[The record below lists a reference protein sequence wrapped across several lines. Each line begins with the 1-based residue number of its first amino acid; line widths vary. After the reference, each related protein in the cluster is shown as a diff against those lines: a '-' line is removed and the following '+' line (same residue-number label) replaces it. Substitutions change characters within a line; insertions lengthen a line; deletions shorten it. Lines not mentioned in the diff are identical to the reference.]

1 MTVNR
6 GLDGPLFL
14 CPDVHAMNNIIHIIL
29 NALTFGLL
37 NRIRRAEQNNNT
49 LQASLIELTSQH
61 QTLIETMK
69 HIREL
74 NDRRFTRLNEEHDNA
89 VKDAVEE
96 YTDSW
101 AFKSLID
108 DRISDN
114 IEGNLKDLIKTLDL
128 VRSKDLPDWDD
139 FVKRESH
146 QDDLVTVEN
155 LNDTLSCELDKDWF
169 KDLVRDIVRNDCDIP
184 DRDDVRNLIEEK
196 ISDENLVTET
206 KAEEIAN
213 DLINTHEEL
222 HHPEEE
228 TQEDEA
234 APEKDPEDMN
244 TGKALNDLMK
254 PVVLSGKMVSVPLQ
268 AEQLPGIPEVLMT
281 LTDADEVALVMLF
294 RAFKNSKEDEA
305 DLWNEAINE
314 YIDGED
320 ERREMVETLIRFSAE
335 YSSRIS
341 LWLEEDA
348 HTDRKDGDQQTAT
361 YSSALAFGYDEA
373 CMAMLRVID
382 LLKRHELH
390 ADFISDRIDNG
401 FDNE

>member
-14 CPDVHAMNNIIHIIL
+14 CPDVPAMNNIIHIIL

-37 NRIRRAEQNNNT
+37 NRIRRAEQNNTT
-49 LQASLIELTSQH
+49 LEASLLKLTNQH
-61 QTLIETMK
+61 LTLIDMLK
-69 HIREL
+69 QINEL
-74 NDRRFTRLNEEHDNA
+74 HDKRFTRLNEEHDNA

-101 AFKSLID
+101 AFKNLID
-108 DRISDN
+108 DRIADN
-114 IEGNLKDLIKTLDL
+114 IEVNLKDLIKSLDL
-128 VRSKDLPDWDD
+128 VRSKDLPDWDE

-146 QDDLVTVEN
+146 DDDLVTVKN
-155 LNDTLSCELDKDWF
+155 LNDTLSYELDKDWF

-196 ISDENLVTET
+196 ISDENLATES

-222 HHPEEE
+222 HHAEEE
-228 TQEDEA
+228 TQEAEA
-234 APEKDPEDMN
+234 APENNPDDIDHA
-244 TGKALNDLMK
+244 KALNDLMK
-254 PVVLSGKMVSVPLQ
+254 PIVLSGKMVTVPLQ
-268 AEQLPGIPEVLMT
+268 AEQLPGIPKVLMT
-281 LTDADEVALVMLF
+281 LTDEEEVALVMLF

-305 DLWNEAINE
+305 DLWNEAIND

-320 ERREMVETLIRFSAE
+320 DRREMVVTLIRFTAE

-341 LWLEEDA
+341 LWMEEDA

-361 YSSALAFGYDEA
+361 YFSALAFGYDEA
-373 CMAMLRVID
+373 CMAMLRVIE
-382 LLKRHELH
+382 LLSRHELH
-390 ADFISDRIDNG
+390 ADFISDRIDN
-401 FDNE
+401 E